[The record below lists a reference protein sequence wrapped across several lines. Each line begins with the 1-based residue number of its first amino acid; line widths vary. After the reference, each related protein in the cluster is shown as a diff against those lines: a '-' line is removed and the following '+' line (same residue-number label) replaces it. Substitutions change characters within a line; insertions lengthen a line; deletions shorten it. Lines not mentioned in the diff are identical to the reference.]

1 MITPISS
8 LRQRMPEPPDPDQL
22 ELKLAPRRYET
33 KALAAVRLEIVGA
46 HVGETCCHRGLLS
59 PRPSDSAAPSPYPGA
74 QDRRCGQ
81 M

>member
-1 MITPISS
+1 
-8 LRQRMPEPPDPDQL
+8 
-22 ELKLAPRRYET
+22 
-33 KALAAVRLEIVGA
+33 VRLEIVGA